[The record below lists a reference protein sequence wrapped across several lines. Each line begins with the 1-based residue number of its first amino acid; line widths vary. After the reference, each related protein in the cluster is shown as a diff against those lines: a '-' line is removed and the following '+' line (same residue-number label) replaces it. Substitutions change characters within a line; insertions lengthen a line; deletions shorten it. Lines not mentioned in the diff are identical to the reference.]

1 MTKYYSR
8 GAIVLTIAGREKNQ
22 IFIVSHR
29 ENDYVYLVNG
39 KSRPLESPKKKNIK
53 HLQLLC
59 RADNSNVDIDNLTNA
74 HTIKYLK
81 DYKKS
86 RDYK

>member
-1 MTKYYSR
+1 M
-8 GAIVLTIAGREKNQ
+8 AIAGRENNEL
-22 IFIVSHR
+22 FIIYNV
-29 ENDYVYLVNG
+29 EGDYAYLVNG
-39 KSRPLESPKKKNIK
+39 KSRPLENPKKKNIK

-59 RADNSNVDIDNLTNA
+59 RQDVARIDMDNLTNA

>member
-8 GAIVLTIAGREKNQ
+8 GAIVMAIAGREKNEL
-22 IFIVSHR
+22 FIVTHR
-29 ENDYVYLVNG
+29 EGDYVYLING
-39 KSRPLESPKKKNIK
+39 KTRTLESPKKKNIK
-53 HLQLLC
+53 HLQLIL
-59 RADNSNVDIDNLTNA
+59 RPDVANVDIDNLTNA

>member
-1 MTKYYSR
+1 MTKYYSK
-8 GAIVLTIAGREKNQ
+8 GAVVMAIAGREKNK
-22 IFIVSHR
+22 IFIVTHR
-29 ENDYVYLVNG
+29 DGDYVYLING
-39 KSRPLESPKKKNIK
+39 KTRPLESPKKKNIK

-59 RADNSNVDIDNLTNA
+59 RADIANIDIDNLTNA

>member
-1 MTKYYSR
+1 MTKYYCR
-8 GAIVLTIAGREKNQ
+8 GAVVMAIAGREQNE
-22 IFIVSHR
+22 IFIVSKVDG
-29 ENDYVYLVNG
+29 NYAYLING
-39 KSRPLESPKKKNIK
+39 KTRPLENPKKKNIK

-59 RADNSNVDIDNLTNA
+59 RSDIANIDMDSLDNA